1 MVSVCVNLVI
11 FSGEA
16 ALDEAALDEAALD
29 EAGEVL
35 LLLLSYSDV
44 SFSSSWITS
53 FGVGGS
59 GSGRGA
65 RTGDCFC

>member
-11 FSGEA
+11 FSG
-16 ALDEAALDEAALD
+16 DAALD

-35 LLLLSYSDV
+35 LLPLSWSDV